1 MNHAPS
7 NAPGDARKASSDAEL
22 SARIE
27 AIWVYPIK
35 SCAGVAL
42 TESEIT
48 IDGLLWDR
56 NWMVVD
62 RDGEAVTQREAPRMA
77 LIQTDFR
84 MGALRVRAPGML
96 PLHLSLDSAET
107 QTQVR
112 LWGETLSAY
121 EMGAVAAQWFTDF
134 LGATDPS
141 LGPLRLVRFDPDHD
155 RHCDPA
161 WTGDTAST
169 TQFADGFGLLVTSS
183 ASLAE
188 FNRRLTQGGFAAVD
202 QRRFRPNIVLAGL
215 DAHGEDQI
223 GRWSIETADT
233 TVLLENVKPCSRC
246 QIPDVD
252 PDSAA
257 TGDAV
262 SEVLLAYRRDQRV
275 GESPSFGM
283 NAVLRDGAGSIIRVG
298 QTVRASLRFDSV

>member
-1 MNHAPS
+1 MNPSAQAPQT
-7 NAPGDARKASSDAEL
+7 AADDARSGSDL
-22 SARIE
+22 IARIE
-27 AIWVYPIK
+27 ALWVYPIK

-62 RDGEAVTQREAPRMA
+62 RDGEAITQREAPRMA

-96 PLHLSLDSAET
+96 PLHLSLDSAEA
-107 QTQVR
+107 QTRVR
-112 LWGETLSAY
+112 LWGEELGAY

-134 LGATDPS
+134 LGASDPS
-141 LGPLRLVRFDPDHD
+141 LGPLRLVRFDPEHD

-161 WTGDTAST
+161 WTGETPST
-169 TQFADGFGLLVTSS
+169 TQFADGFGFLLTSS

-188 FNRRLTQGGFAAVD
+188 FNRRLTEGGFAGID
-202 QRRFRPNIVLAGL
+202 QRRFRPNIVLSGL
-215 DAHGEDQI
+215 DAHGEDLI
-223 GRWSIETADT
+223 GRWSIDAGEAP
-233 TVLLENVKPCSRC
+233 VLLDNVKPCSRC

-262 SEVLLAYRRDQRV
+262 GEVLLAYRRDTRI
-275 GESPSFGM
+275 GGSPSFGM
-283 NAVLRDGAGSIIRVG
+283 NAVLREGAGTIIRVG
-298 QTVRASLRFDSV
+298 QTVRASLKFD